1 MNYGFSFCNFF
12 LLHANIKTAFTDYDN
27 HPETDFYELKKK
39 NQVPHSQL

>member
-1 MNYGFSFCNFF
+1 MDFHSAIFF

-27 HPETDFYELKKK
+27 HPETDFYELKK